1 MTDERALLA
10 RHQAVLP
17 KWMALYYDAPIQL
30 THGEGRHVW
39 DAAGTKYLDWFGG
52 ILTTSTA
59 HALPEVVTAVQEQA
73 ARMLHSSTLYL
84 IEQQVELAEEIAR
97 LSGIPDAKVF
107 FTGSGSEANEAA
119 LLLAT
124 GRRRSNQVLALRNS
138 YHGRTF
144 ATVALT
150 GNRGWRASQLSPIT
164 VNWVHGGYQYR
175 SPWRN
180 ASPDEFIA
188 HCVDDLK
195 SVLQTTTSGDI
206 AAMIFEPIQGV
217 GGFATPPDGLFAAF
231 QEVLSEEGILMIADE
246 VQTGWGRTGEH
257 FWGHQAHGIVPD
269 VITFAKGIGNG
280 LSVGGVIASAELM
293 DSVTSGSISTFGGN
307 PLAMAGSVA
316 NLKYIL
322 DHDLQGNA
330 GTQGATIMHALREHV
345 TAGHLPMVAE
355 LRGKGLMFALEL
367 VEPGTDTPD
376 ATAAGMMMEA
386 TKQRGLLIGK
396 GGLYGNVLRMAPP
409 MTLTAAESAEG
420 AALLLEALF
429 EVQHELHGIG
439 APTTMGPA
447 EPTPSV
453 QVNA

>member
-1 MTDERALLA
+1 
-10 RHQAVLP
+10 
-17 KWMALYYDAPIQL
+17 
-30 THGEGRHVW
+30 
-39 DAAGTKYLDWFGG
+39 
-52 ILTTSTA
+52 
-59 HALPEVVTAVQEQA
+59 
-73 ARMLHSSTLYL
+73 
-84 IEQQVELAEEIAR
+84 
-97 LSGIPDAKVF
+97 
-107 FTGSGSEANEAA
+107 
-119 LLLAT
+119 
-124 GRRRSNQVLALRNS
+124 
-138 YHGRTF
+138 
-144 ATVALT
+144 
-150 GNRGWRASQLSPIT
+150 PIT

-217 GGFATPPDGLFAAF
+217 GGFTTPPDGLFAAF
-231 QEVLSEEGILMIADE
+231 QEVLSAEGILMIADE

-257 FWGHQAHGIVPD
+257 FWGHQAHSIVPD
-269 VITFAKGIGNG
+269 IVTFAKGIGNG
-280 LSVGGVIASAELM
+280 LSVGGVIASAALM

-322 DHDLQGNA
+322 EHDLQGNA
-330 GTQGATIMHALREHV
+330 GAQGSTIMHALREHV
-345 TAGHLPMVAE
+345 AVGHLPMVAE

-367 VEPGTDTPD
+367 VEPGTDVPD
-376 ATAAGMMMEA
+376 VKAAGLMMEA
-386 TKQRGLLIGK
+386 TKRRGLLIGK

-409 MTLTAAESAEG
+409 MTLTAEESRDG
-420 AALLLEALF
+420 AALLLDALF
-429 EVQHELHGIG
+429 EVQHQLHGIA
-439 APTTMGPA
+439 APTTVSPA